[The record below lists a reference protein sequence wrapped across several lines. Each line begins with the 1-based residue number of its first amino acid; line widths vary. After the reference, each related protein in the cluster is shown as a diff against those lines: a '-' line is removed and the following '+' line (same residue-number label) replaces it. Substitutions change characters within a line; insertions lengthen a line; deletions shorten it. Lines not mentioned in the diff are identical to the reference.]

1 MPGVWQLST
10 AMRFSRQGKN
20 EPDWPD
26 PARIAYYPHQANT
39 FCTAY
44 GTLMATYLDMQKLAQ
59 NPGTVT
65 MLANY
70 LLRVE
75 TVEWT
80 DWEVDFLESMATRT
94 STDPI
99 STRQR
104 EVLVEL
110 KDNATSHTTTRDG
123 LSVRTLILR
132 CWEARLDLDEEDEQF
147 VVQLYESKV
156 TSLKSRQLGRLQRC
170 VHGLNIYG

>member
-1 MPGVWQLST
+1 MDAP
-10 AMRFSRQGKN
+10 
-20 EPDWPD
+20 
-26 PARIAYYPHQANT
+26 
-39 FCTAY
+39 
-44 GTLMATYLDMQKLAQ
+44 MATYLDMQKLAQ
-59 NPGTVT
+59 SPGAVT
-65 MLANY
+65 MLASY
-70 LLRVE
+70 LLNIN

-80 DWEVDFLESMATRT
+80 DWELDFLEGMARRT

-123 LSVRTLILR
+123 QSVRALILR

-147 VVQLYESKV
+147 VADLY
-156 TSLKSRQLGRLQRC
+156 TSRLTALKPRQLSRLQRC
-170 VHGLNIYG
+170 VNNLNIYG

>member
-1 MPGVWQLST
+1 
-10 AMRFSRQGKN
+10 
-20 EPDWPD
+20 
-26 PARIAYYPHQANT
+26 
-39 FCTAY
+39 
-44 GTLMATYLDMQKLAQ
+44 MATYLDMQKLAQ

-65 MLANY
+65 MLASY
-70 LLRVE
+70 LLNIE

-80 DWEVDFLESMATRT
+80 DWELDFLESMARRT

-123 LSVRTLILR
+123 QSVRALILR
-132 CWEARLDLDEEDEQF
+132 CWEARFDLDEESEQF
-147 VVQLYESKV
+147 IVDLYERKLM
-156 TSLKSRQLGRLQRC
+156 SLKPRQLGRLQRC
-170 VHGLNIYG
+170 VYNLNIYG